1 VGIAASGFAYPAH
14 EPLRSDTGH
23 RILGSGAGK
32 QQHDMDKIEVTM
44 TKQVAGGSS
53 AEIVIIGG
61 GIMGCALAYDL
72 TRRGAEV
79 LLLERG
85 ALARE
90 ASWASAGII
99 SPPSPRYGAKAELAL
114 RSYARY
120 RSLVS
125 DVEDASGIATGWTSR
140 GIVHVATAENERSLR
155 ETLRWQ
161 QEHGL
166 NAGWLDAAA
175 LREHEPALRS
185 DGAFRGGLF
194 NADAA
199 SLLLGEFARG
209 LARAASRGGA
219 TVREQCTVLDIET
232 SSGRATGVRTVD
244 GTIPAGTVVIA
255 AGAWSRQ
262 FSDAVDSSIPTR
274 PVRGQMLAIA
284 NPPVPLTG
292 VIQGE
297 GGYLVPRADGTVAVG
312 ATEEHDAG
320 FAAEVTPAGVE
331 WLIALIDRLTPSLK
345 DGRLVATWAGLRP
358 ASADDE
364 LIVGKVPHLDNVWV
378 CSGHFRAGALLAPGT
393 SDVLAESIMSGKIDT
408 SLAPFDPGRFA

>member
-1 VGIAASGFAYPAH
+1 
-14 EPLRSDTGH
+14 
-23 RILGSGAGK
+23 
-32 QQHDMDKIEVTM
+32 M
-44 TKQVAGGSS
+44 GGSS
-53 AEIVIIGG
+53 AEIVIVGG

-72 TRRGAEV
+72 TARGAEV
-79 LLLERG
+79 LLLERRE
-85 ALARE
+85 LARE

-120 RSLVS
+120 HGLVQE
-125 DVEDASGIATGWTSR
+125 VEDASGIETGWTHR
-140 GIVHVATAENERSLR
+140 GIVNVATSENEGGLR

-166 NAGWLDAAA
+166 NAAWLDADA
-175 LREHEPALRS
+175 LREHEPALRT
-185 DGAFRGGLF
+185 DGSFTGGLF

-209 LARAASRGGA
+209 LALAASRRGA
-219 TVREQCTVLDIET
+219 MVREQCAVLDIET
-232 SSGRATGVRTVD
+232 SGRRATGVRTVD
-244 GTIPAGTVVIA
+244 GTLAAGSVVIA

-262 FSDAVDSSIPTR
+262 FSEVVGSRIPTR
-274 PVRGQMLAIA
+274 PVRGQMLAVA
-284 NPPVPLTG
+284 NAPVPLNG
-292 VIQGE
+292 VIQGS

-320 FAAEVTPAGVE
+320 FVAEVTPSGIA
-331 WLIALIDRLTPSLK
+331 WLIDLIDRLTPSLK
-345 DGRLVATWAGLRP
+345 NGRLVATWAGLRP
-358 ASADDE
+358 ASDDDE
-364 LIVGKVPHLDNVWV
+364 LILGKVPHLDNVWV
-378 CSGHFRAGALLAPGT
+378 CSGHFRSGALLAPGT

>member
-1 VGIAASGFAYPAH
+1 
-14 EPLRSDTGH
+14 
-23 RILGSGAGK
+23 
-32 QQHDMDKIEVTM
+32 M
-44 TKQVAGGSS
+44 TKRVAGGSS
-53 AEIVIIGG
+53 AEIVIVGG

-72 TRRGAEV
+72 TAHGADV
-79 LLLERG
+79 LLLERRE
-85 ALARE
+85 LARE

-120 RSLVS
+120 RGLV
-125 DVEDASGIATGWTSR
+125 EEIEAASGIATGWSSR
-140 GIVHVATAENERSLR
+140 GIVNVANSENKDALR

-161 QEHGL
+161 QERGL
-166 NAGWLDAAA
+166 KAEWLDAGSLYEREQA
-175 LREHEPALRS
+175 LRT
-185 DGAFRGGLF
+185 DGAFSGGLF

-209 LARAASRGGA
+209 LALAARRRGA
-219 TVREQCTVLDIET
+219 TVREQCAVLDIET
-232 SSGRATGVRTVD
+232 SGGRATGVRTVD
-244 GTIPAGTVVIA
+244 GTLAAGTVVIA

-284 NPPVPLTG
+284 NAPVPLTG
-292 VIQGE
+292 VIQGL

-320 FAAEVTPAGVE
+320 FVAEVTPAGVD
-331 WLIALIDRLTPSLK
+331 WLIDLIDRLTPSLK

-358 ASADDE
+358 ASDDDE
-364 LIVGKVPHLDNVWV
+364 LILGKVPHLDNVWV

-393 SDVLAESIMSGKIDT
+393 SEALAESIMSGKMDT

>member
-1 VGIAASGFAYPAH
+1 
-14 EPLRSDTGH
+14 
-23 RILGSGAGK
+23 
-32 QQHDMDKIEVTM
+32 M
-44 TKQVAGGSS
+44 TKQVTGGSS
-53 AEIVIIGG
+53 AEIVIVGG

-72 TRRGAEV
+72 TARGAEV
-79 LLLERG
+79 LLLERRE
-85 ALARE
+85 LARE

-120 RSLVS
+120 RGLVQE
-125 DVEDASGIATGWTSR
+125 VEDASGIATGWTSR
-140 GIVHVATAENERSLR
+140 GIVNVATSENEAALR

-161 QEHGL
+161 QAQGL
-166 NAGWLDAAA
+166 NATWLDAVA
-175 LREHEPALRS
+175 LYEHEPALRA
-185 DGAFRGGLF
+185 GAFTGGLF
-194 NADAA
+194 NADAS

-209 LARAASRGGA
+209 LALAASRRGA
-219 TVREQCTVLDIET
+219 TVREQCAVLDIEA
-232 SSGRATGVRTVD
+232 SGGRATGVRTVD
-244 GTIPAGTVVIA
+244 GTIAAGTVVIA

-262 FSDAVDSSIPTR
+262 ISGAVGGPIPIR

-284 NPPVPLTG
+284 NAPVPVNG
-292 VIQGE
+292 VIQGL

-320 FAAEVTPAGVE
+320 FVAEVTPAGVA
-331 WLIALIDRLTPSLK
+331 WLIDLIDRLTPSLK

-358 ASADDE
+358 ASDDDE
-364 LIVGKVPHLDNVWV
+364 LVLGKIPALDNVWV

-393 SDVLAESIMSGKIDT
+393 SEVLAESILSGKIDP